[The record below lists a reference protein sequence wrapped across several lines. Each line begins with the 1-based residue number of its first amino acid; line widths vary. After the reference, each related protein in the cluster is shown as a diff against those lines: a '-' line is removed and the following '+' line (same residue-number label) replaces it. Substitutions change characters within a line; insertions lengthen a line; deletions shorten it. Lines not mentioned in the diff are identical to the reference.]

1 MDKRI
6 YGLLGRSLKH
16 SHSVFIHRELENGS
30 YRLFELEPQELNAFL
45 RRDDIGGLNVTIP
58 YKRDVIPFCDAL
70 DETAR
75 AVGCVNTIVRD
86 HGGRLVGYNTDVY
99 GLTCMAERAGISFA
113 GRKVVIFG
121 SGGASLTA
129 QYAAKQGGAR
139 EVVVVSRKGPNTYE
153 TLSRHADAEL
163 LVNATPVGMYPNA
176 GTMPADPA
184 DFPACKGVLE
194 LVYNPLRTA
203 LTLRAQ
209 SLGVPVSDGL
219 IMLTAQAKAAE
230 ELFWDQTLPENEI
243 ERIVCL
249 LKKQTQNIVLVGMPG
264 SGKSAV
270 GAALGRLSGRETVD
284 FDRDIELAAGRPIPQ
299 IFAESGEETFRELE
313 RQTALHWGAE
323 HGRILITGGGIVK
336 DERNYAPLKQNG
348 RIYQIERETTLLR
361 REGRPL
367 SERADLAA
375 VLRERQP
382 LYERFRDAAM
392 QNTRSAEET
401 ARFIWEEYGENFS
414 R

>member
-6 YGLLGRSLKH
+6 YGLLGRSLRH
-16 SHSVFIHRELENGS
+16 SYSELIHRELGNAE
-30 YRLFELEPQELNAFL
+30 YRLIELEPEELCVFL
-45 RRDDIGGLNVTIP
+45 RREDIGGLNVTIP

-70 DETAR
+70 DQTAR
-75 AVGCVNTIVRD
+75 AVGSVNTIVRSRD
-86 HGGRLVGYNTDVY
+86 GKLIGYNTDVY
-99 GLTCMAERAGISFA
+99 GFSCMAECANLSFA
-113 GRKVVIFG
+113 GRKVVVFG
-121 SGGASLTA
+121 SGGASLMA

-139 EVVVVSRKGPNTYE
+139 EVVVVSRSGPETYE

-163 LVNATPVGMYPNA
+163 LVNATPVGMYPNV
-176 GTMPADPA
+176 GELPADPA

-209 SLGVPVSDGL
+209 SLGIPVSDGL

-230 ELFWDQTLPENEI
+230 ELFWDQTLPESEI
-243 ERIVCL
+243 TRIDLL
-249 LKKQTQNIVLVGMPG
+249 LKQQAQNIVLVGMPG
-264 SGKSAV
+264 SGKSSV

-284 FDRDIELAAGRPIPQ
+284 FDREIELAAGKLIPQ
-299 IFAESGEETFRELE
+299 IFAESGEEAFRELE
-313 RQTALHWGAE
+313 RQMARHWGAE

-348 RIYQIERETTLLR
+348 RIYQIERDVARLER
-361 REGRPL
+361 AGRPL
-367 SERADLAA
+367 SEHADLAA
-375 VLRERQP
+375 MLLERQP
-382 LYERFRDAAM
+382 LYERFRDASAH
-392 QNTRSAEET
+392 NGASAEQA
-401 ARFIWEEYGENFS
+401 AREIWEEYNENFN

>member
-1 MDKRI
+1 MGNQI
-6 YGLLGRSLKH
+6 YGLLGRSLGH
-16 SHSVFIHRELENGS
+16 SHSVFIHRELENGC
-30 YRLFELEPQELNAFL
+30 YRLFELEPEELGAFL
-45 RRDDIGGLNVTIP
+45 RQDDIGGLNVTIP

-86 HGGRLVGYNTDVY
+86 HGGKLVGYNTDVY

-113 GRKVVIFG
+113 GRKVVVFG

-129 QYAAKQGGAR
+129 QYAAKKGGAK
-139 EVVVVSRKGPNTYE
+139 EVVVISRKGSETYE
-153 TLSRHADAEL
+153 TLSRHADAGL
-163 LVNATPVGMYPNA
+163 LVNATPVGMYPNNGA
-176 GTMPADPA
+176 LPADPA

-230 ELFWDQTLPENEI
+230 ELFWDQTLPESEI
-243 ERIVCL
+243 ERIDLL

-264 SGKSAV
+264 SGKSSV
-270 GAALGRLSGRETVD
+270 GEALGRLSGREVVD
-284 FDRDIELAAGRPIPQ
+284 FDREIERAAEKTIPE
-299 IFAESGEETFRELE
+299 IFEQSGEAAFRELE
-313 RQTALHWGAE
+313 RRMTQKWGAE
-323 HGRILITGGGIVK
+323 QGRILVTGGGVVK
-336 DERNYAPLKQNG
+336 DERNYAPLRQNG
-348 RIYQIERETTLLR
+348 RIYQIERDVSKLER
-361 REGRPL
+361 AGRPL
-367 SERADLAA
+367 SEHADLAA
-375 VLRERQP
+375 MLRERRP
-382 LYERFRDAAM
+382 LYERFRDAAA

-401 ARFIWEEYGENFS
+401 ARFIWEEYNANFS

>member
-1 MDKRI
+1 MGNQI

-16 SHSVFIHRELENGS
+16 SLSVFIHRELENGY
-30 YRLFELEPQELNAFL
+30 YRLFELEPEELGAFL

-75 AVGCVNTIVRD
+75 AVGSVNTIVRSRD
-86 HGGRLVGYNTDVY
+86 GKLTGYNTDVY
-99 GLTCMAERAGISFA
+99 GFSYMAERAGISFA

-139 EVVVVSRKGPNTYE
+139 EVVVVSRKGSNTYE
-153 TLSRHADAEL
+153 TLNRHADAEL
-163 LVNATPVGMYPNA
+163 LVNATPVGMYPNI
-176 GTMPADPA
+176 GELPADPV

-209 SLGVPVSDGL
+209 SLGIPVSDGL

-230 ELFWDQTLPENEI
+230 ELFWDQTLPESEI
-243 ERIVCL
+243 TRIDLL

-284 FDRDIELAAGRPIPQ
+284 FDHEIELAAGKPIPQ
-299 IFAESGEETFRELE
+299 IFAESGEESFRELE
-313 RQTALHWGAE
+313 RLIAQKWGME
-323 HGRILITGGGIVK
+323 QGRILVTGGGIVK

-348 RIYQIERETTLLR
+348 RIYQIERETALLR

-375 VLRERQP
+375 MQRERQP
-382 LYERFRDAAM
+382 LYERFRDASV
-392 QNTRSAEET
+392 QNGASAEQA
-401 ARFIWEEYGENFS
+401 AREIWEEYNENFS

>member
-6 YGLLGRSLKH
+6 YGLLGRSLRH
-16 SHSVFIHRELENGS
+16 SYSELIHRELGNAE
-30 YRLFELEPQELNAFL
+30 YRLIELEPEELCVFL
-45 RRDDIGGLNVTIP
+45 RREDIGGLNVTIP

-70 DETAR
+70 DQTAR
-75 AVGCVNTIVRD
+75 AVGSVNTIVRGHD
-86 HGGRLVGYNTDVY
+86 GKLVGYNTDVY
-99 GLTCMAERAGISFA
+99 GLACMAERAGISFA
-113 GRKVVIFG
+113 ERKVVVFG
-121 SGGASLTA
+121 SGGASLTT
-129 QYAAKQGGAR
+129 QYAAKQGGAK
-139 EVVVVSRKGPNTYE
+139 EVVVISRKGPNTYE
-153 TLSRHADAEL
+153 TLSRHADADL
-163 LVNATPVGMYPNA
+163 LVNATPVGMYPNNGA
-176 GTMPADPA
+176 LPADPA

-209 SLGVPVSDGL
+209 SLGIPVSDGL

-230 ELFWDQTLPENEI
+230 ELFWDQKLPESEI
-243 ERIVCL
+243 ERIDLL

-264 SGKSAV
+264 SGKSSV
-270 GAALGRLSGRETVD
+270 GEALGRLSGREVID
-284 FDRDIELAAGRPIPQ
+284 FDREIELAAGKPVPQ
-299 IFAESGEETFRELE
+299 IFSESGEEAFRELE
-313 RQTALHWGAE
+313 RKITQKWGAE
-323 HGRILITGGGIVK
+323 QGRILVTGGGVVK

-348 RIYQIERETTLLR
+348 RIYQIERETALLR

-375 VLRERQP
+375 MLRDRQP
-382 LYERFRDAAM
+382 LYERFRDAAA
-392 QNTRSAEET
+392 QNTHSAEET